1 MNMADLNELRNVI
14 AAAFGGDVFAHQ
26 STIGTGFWLPTGRE
40 VGMRVEFDIAGQVI
54 LTDGGD
60 TWGELMNDGIVER
73 APTAAERDRL
83 AEAIVPFA
91 VSLERDMT
99 LSIRCAPAAVAEAAK
114 RLLLASTSALAVV
127 RVLASERI
135 ERDYARRR
143 EIVQSVAD
151 LATKSGW
158 KADRRGRVR
167 GRSGHEWPCSVLL
180 DRSDD
185 GRASGVL
192 ITHEQPSRIIE
203 RAFGWR
209 ADTSNALVIVSNK
222 ARAHKINE
230 THIAGVVAIADEGEF
245 VGQSVVDAA
254 TMLLAAA

>member
-1 MNMADLNELRNVI
+1 MADLNELRNVI

-40 VGMRVEFDIAGQVI
+40 VGMRVEFDLAGHVI

-60 TWGELMNDGIVER
+60 TWGELMNEGIVER
-73 APTAAERDRL
+73 EPTTAEKDRL
-83 AEAIVPFA
+83 TEAIAPFA
-91 VSLERDMT
+91 VSLQRDMT
-99 LSIRCAPAAVAEAAK
+99 LSVRCAPAAVADAVK

-127 RVLASERI
+127 RVLASERV

-143 EIVQSVAD
+143 ELVQSVAD

-180 DRSDD
+180 DRSSD

-209 ADTSNALVIVSNK
+209 ADTNNALVIVSNK

-230 THIAGVVAIADEGEF
+230 THISGVVAIADDGGLVGEN
-245 VGQSVVDAA
+245 VLHAA
-254 TMLLAAA
+254 EALIAA